1 MSQFQIVP
9 PTVAQGGASQTRLY
23 HSANLK
29 HILRSALQQLH
40 LDGSSSLPSGNPA
53 ADAAAEQIHLLAIE
67 ALKILLVL
75 TSPHSDPSS
84 DRWRGLR
91 RLAIPAGRFRLL
103 WKCAAE
109 ILRTPLPFR
118 VDLSAD
124 DEDLLLAS
132 VKLLRSEDVST
143 SSESERDRNRA
154 AANADDELLLLSSL
168 GGDDDDDEQ
177 NVDHEDDQA
186 KRKAAGVDSARRMLK
201 FLAQMSAVEPNLS
214 HELLEELTFYYL
226 RFGMYEEAYNRL
238 QGYISSYPYNENARL
253 VGYAGL
259 VCYMLWRQE
268 AKRVVDHAEREED
281 EGFLGSQT
289 WGSSQLSYTSS
300 YGWSQQTVPANEEAP
315 SVQPEGDLAS
325 RHYSNAIQH
334 FELSLFLDSS
344 NDMVLFHYLKLMLA
358 AGDVAAA
365 TTKITK
371 FIEENPLNPNGYR
384 YFLTLHH
391 TTTKVASETW
401 IPLAYKSLELDPVSD
416 ERVALR
422 PLVEFFEAEYL
433 ADNNIEACQT
443 IVNVLAARLDH
454 GEGKGWMWR
463 ALGDNLA
470 RLRKVEASFHDD
482 VWAERENWWPSLH
495 FQAGAHQIPT
505 GSPTAE
511 SEELIIYKATCSVL
525 LFPARHHGTSYP
537 RSFGLSRENL
547 RPASHEFLFHLGIPL
562 DAIFDEKRT
571 PPPSELAIFAHLR
584 PLKSLHEATAERV
597 VQEAEELF
605 GAWDQ
610 DVEDVCGMMALD
622 LDASTLT
629 GPGDFGRGKEAEVT
643 MMDVDEDVVEA
654 VTPRPVRAA
663 RAKRKTSNIARASGV
678 DVISGDASTP
688 TVELTPAA
696 EGSVDEQ
703 DAGTRSNLSARRVSL
718 RRRKPQPAAAAE
730 DDHASDADDDATPR
744 PARTRQLPKSL
755 VVDDTSDDSNNNDAA
770 EFPVIP
776 ATTVTSS
783 SSSPSPATRKTRS
796 ATKAANSD
804 ILASVSSLTR
814 PVTATPWVLVDQ
826 TGNYLEPTPTVVRE
840 IPRVVKRKRGTDEAI
855 PAVAETPPAK
865 RKRGNA
871 DSAVPAVTTIIRT
884 PANKKAVAAKAK
896 VAAKSTVVAT
906 PANTDLAQDRQR
918 GDESLV
924 SQAPAPSANKN
935 RAALSKTALT
945 NGTRASTKKRSAAP
959 QTALSSQHE
968 MDDSQDGE
976 RPLPSTPA
984 TTATA
989 RIRSSSRL
997 SGEPET
1003 PTPVGRAVRLTQASF
1018 TATKNTHAPIS
1029 SLRNSVP
1036 LAANDHDTEDDNPQ
1050 VPATL
1055 ASRSTKMTAPRTP
1068 MPADGSDSE
1077 DDHPLVLRA
1086 TRRAPSRSTPAAST
1100 AVASVSTPTQKEQAI
1115 EPVEVPFSEGP
1126 RDDNDQLVTKTSTTI
1141 SNARST
1147 ISTTPPKASAKAA
1160 SKSASET
1167 PRLASKAITES
1178 TSNARLSATAEG
1190 EASNAAPKTA
1200 KKSKPKAAPRATP
1213 KAAAKA
1219 TSMDA
1224 ALKSTPKSKSKAA
1237 PRATPKTAPKVAPEL
1252 VAEGVA
1258 KSKPKA
1264 GSEATPKAAS
1274 KTATKAGPN
1283 AIPKATPNA
1292 ASVGAPKATPKATT
1306 KATPKATPKAVL
1318 DATHQEA
1325 PKAVLDGSTKAL
1337 KPSANPAPKAALK
1350 AKSKA
1355 TPKAS
1360 KSSPS
1365 TTAKISRIVKRKRDG
1380 DEPPVAAIDEVRQ
1393 MAKKAKVAEA

>member
-40 LDGSSSLPSGNPA
+40 LDGSSSRPSGNPA
-53 ADAAAEQIHLLAIE
+53 ADAAAEPIHLLAIE

-132 VKLLRSEDVST
+132 VKLLRSEDVSI
-143 SSESERDRNRA
+143 SSECERDRNRA
-154 AANADDELLLLSSL
+154 AANADDGLLLLSSL

-186 KRKAAGVDSARRMLK
+186 RRKAAGVDSARRMLK

-268 AKRVVDHAEREED
+268 ATRVVDHAERED
-281 EGFLGSQT
+281 EGLFGSQT

-300 YGWSQQTVPANEEAP
+300 YAWSQQTVLANDEAP

-358 AGDVAAA
+358 AGDVAGA

-401 IPLAYKSLELDPVSD
+401 IPLAYKLLELDPVSD

-433 ADNNIEACQT
+433 AENNIEACQT

-454 GEGKGWMWR
+454 GEGKRWMWR
-463 ALGDNLA
+463 ALGENLA

-482 VWAERENWWPSLH
+482 VWDERENWWPSLH
-495 FQAGAHQIPT
+495 FQAGARQIPT
-505 GSPTAE
+505 ESPTAE
-511 SEELIIYKATCSVL
+511 SEELVIYKASCSLL

-547 RPASHEFLFHLGIPL
+547 RPASHEFLVHLGIPL
-562 DAIFDEKRT
+562 DALFDET
-571 PPPSELAIFAHLR
+571 QIPPPSELALFANLR
-584 PLKSLHEATAERV
+584 PLKSLHEASAERV

-610 DVEDVCGMMALD
+610 DVEDVCGMMALG
-622 LDASTLT
+622 LDANTIT
-629 GPGDFGRGKEAEVT
+629 VPGDFSRGKEAEVT
-643 MMDVDEDVVEA
+643 MMDVDEVVAKA

-678 DVISGDASTP
+678 DVISGDAFTS

-703 DAGTRSNLSARRVSL
+703 DAGTRSDLSTSRRVSL
-718 RRRKPQPAAAAE
+718 RRRKPQPAAAA
-730 DDHASDADDDATPR
+730 DNDHASDADDDATPR

-755 VVDDTSDDSNNNDAA
+755 VVDDISDDSNNNDAA
-770 EFPVIP
+770 DFP
-776 ATTVTSS
+776 ATLAPAAASS
-783 SSSPSPATRKTRS
+783 SSSPSPATHKTGS
-796 ATKAANSD
+796 APKADSD
-804 ILASVSSLTR
+804 TMASDLSLTR

-826 TGNYLEPTPTVVRE
+826 TGDYLKSAPTVVRE
-840 IPRVVKRKRGTDEAI
+840 IPRTVKRKRGTDEAI

-871 DSAVPAVTTIIRT
+871 DSAAPAVPTITTT
-884 PANKKAVAAKAK
+884 PANKKGVAAKAK
-896 VAAKSTVVAT
+896 VAVKSTVVAT

-918 GDESLV
+918 GGESLV
-924 SQAPAPSANKN
+924 SQAPAPSVNKK
-935 RAALSKTALT
+935 RAAPSKTALP
-945 NGTRASTKKRSAAP
+945 NGTPASTKKRSAAP
-959 QTALSSQHE
+959 QTALSSQHK
-968 MDDSQDGE
+968 MNDSQDGE
-976 RPLPSTPA
+976 WPLPSTPA

-997 SGEPET
+997 SSVPET
-1003 PTPVGRAVRLTQASF
+1003 PTPVGRAVPPTQASS
-1018 TATKNTHAPIS
+1018 TATKSTHAPIS
-1029 SLRNSVP
+1029 SLRKSPP
-1036 LAANDHDTEDDNPQ
+1036 LAANDHDTEDDDNPQ
-1050 VPATL
+1050 VPAML
-1055 ASRSTKMTAPRTP
+1055 ASRSIKTTAPRTST
-1068 MPADGSDSE
+1068 PADGSDSE
-1077 DDHPLVLRA
+1077 DDQPLILRA
-1086 TRRAPSRSTPAAST
+1086 TRRAPSSSTPAART
-1100 AVASVSTPTQKEQAI
+1100 AVANVSTPTQKGQAI
-1115 EPVEVPFSEGP
+1115 EPVEVPFSEGL
-1126 RDDNDQLVTKTSTTI
+1126 RDDNDQLMTKTSTPV
-1141 SNARST
+1141 SNTRST
-1147 ISTTPPKASAKAA
+1147 ISTTTPKASAKVVP
-1160 SKSASET
+1160 KSASET
-1167 PRLASKAITES
+1167 PRMTSKAIPET
-1178 TSNARLSATAEG
+1178 TPKARLSATAEG
-1190 EASNAAPKTA
+1190 EASNATPKTA
-1200 KKSKPKAAPRATP
+1200 KKSTPKAAPKATA

-1219 TSMDA
+1219 TSTDA
-1224 ALKSTPKSKSKAA
+1224 ALKSTPKATSKAA

-1252 VAEGVA
+1252 VPEGVP

-1274 KTATKAGPN
+1274 QTATKAGPN
-1283 AIPKATPNA
+1283 AIPKATPNV
-1292 ASVGAPKATPKATT
+1292 ASEGAPKATPKVTT
-1306 KATPKATPKAVL
+1306 EATPKAVL
-1318 DATHQEA
+1318 DATRQEA
-1325 PKAVLDGSTKAL
+1325 PKAVIDGSTKAL
-1337 KPSANPAPKAALK
+1337 LKASAKPAPKAALK
-1350 AKSKA
+1350 AKSKG

-1380 DEPPVAAIDEVRQ
+1380 DEPPAAAMDEVRL
-1393 MAKKAKVAEA
+1393 MAKKAKVAKS